1 MQRRLIRISVH
12 RTSLTVAVMYAAI
25 IFIVGII
32 MAVVGTPIAAAIGAL
47 FDETETGVT
56 AWLIFSVALATIGAI
71 AYAIFGYIFTA
82 LTAWI
87 YNVVAKWTGG
97 VEFTLSEPE

>member
-1 MQRRLIRISVH
+1 
-12 RTSLTVAVMYAAI
+12 MYAVV
-25 IFIVGII
+25 IFIIGIL
-32 MAVVGTPIAAAIGAL
+32 MAVVGTPIAAVIGTI
-47 FDETETGVT
+47 FEETGAGVT
-56 AWLIFSVALATIGAI
+56 VWLIISVSLATVGAI

-82 LTAWI
+82 LTTWI